1 MGLIVLAPPCTLAED
16 IILVFNAAKI
26 QEEIVSEP
34 NFCAL
39 EDANA
44 AFLPAPP
51 TSDSA
56 LQRPAVQK
64 AWANPA
70 LTMNNGQYFMD
81 FELK

>member
-16 IILVFNAAKI
+16 IILAFNAAKI
-26 QEEIVSEP
+26 QGEIVSEP
-34 NFCAL
+34 NFLAL

-64 AWANPA
+64 AWANPV